1 MKKIL
6 NNENNNPDLNQFSA
20 SLNFAFCPSKALS
33 PSYSLLQS
41 NEEINSIIKEC
52 ASKTQIE
59 KILKCFRY
67 FYICYCLKLEDLN
80 QENKNYF
87 YFQLFSQIG
96 DQQSPTTPVYGFYN
110 NEEILSMIRDIDNM
124 FNPEN
129 HDKQIFESY
138 VQNLN
143 GNASDLLKLMQDWT
157 SLKLLQFTELYF
169 QDHDAIQ
176 NLRELLVQEE
186 ESKKNTKKT
195 KKSQANQRNKKTKSK
210 NKDSQYE

>member
-1 MKKIL
+1 MKKIS
-6 NNENNNPDLNQFSA
+6 NNENKNPNLNQFSA
-20 SLNFAFCPSKALS
+20 SLNFAFCPSKALF

-52 ASKTQIE
+52 GSKTQIE
-59 KILKCFRY
+59 KVLKSFRY
-67 FYICYCLKLEDLN
+67 FYICYCLKIEDLN

-96 DQQSPTTPVYGFYN
+96 DQQSETSPVYGFYN
-110 NEEILSMIRDIDNM
+110 NEEIISMIRDVNNM
-124 FNPEN
+124 FSPDE

-138 VQNLN
+138 VQDLN
-143 GNASDLLKLMQDWT
+143 GNASEIIKLMQDWT

-176 NLRELLVQEE
+176 NLRELLTYEE
-186 ESKKNTKKT
+186 ESKKNIKKT
-195 KKSQANQRNKKTKSK
+195 KKVPRKSRQQKNKK
-210 NKDSQYE
+210 